1 MKSPSAPETDVLRG
15 LTDQCVMCGMCLPAC
30 PTYIKTLNE
39 AESPRGRISLMQAIL
54 TNKLEP
60 SPRALEHLDNC
71 LVCRACELVCPSGVA
86 YGRLIDGMRA
96 QQRNNGQA
104 TSRVQRALLDATQT
118 PGRLRLGA
126 KLLRVSRGA
135 GFGLMVQWLGGKHS
149 RNLNG
154 WAKLLA
160 STDAHQAWRPY
171 YPATANKVGEV
182 ALFTGCI
189 ADIIDQVTLRD
200 AVTLLNHC
208 GYGVHVPAAQGCC
221 GAMHQH
227 AGDTE
232 QASRLAAA
240 NLEAFSIDGISAVI
254 CLATG
259 CATQLRDYAR
269 TCPEHPQAA
278 QFSVQMHDI
287 HAFLLGHDALKR
299 CQFRPLATHVAVHE
313 PCTLRNVL
321 RQADLPYQML
331 RMIPDIRLTSLADN
345 ARCCGAAGSYM
356 LDHPEM
362 ADSLLDDK
370 LASIDAAHPD
380 ILVSANVG
388 CALHIAAGLRQGG
401 QSIEV
406 LHPVSLMV
414 RQLVV

>member
-1 MKSPSAPETDVLRG
+1 
-15 LTDQCVMCGMCLPAC
+15 MCGMCLPAC
-30 PTYIKTLNE
+30 PTYSKTLNE

-54 TNKLEP
+54 TNKLEA

-96 QQRNNGQA
+96 HQRNNGHPA
-104 TSRVQRALLDATQT
+104 SRVQRALLDATLT

-126 KLLRVSRGA
+126 KLLRVSKGT
-135 GFGLMVQWLGGKHS
+135 GFGLMAQWVGGKHS
-149 RNLNG
+149 KNLNG
-154 WAKLLA
+154 WGKLLA
-160 STDAHQAWRPY
+160 AAGARQAWRPH
-171 YPATANKVGEV
+171 YPAIGTKVGEV

-189 ADIIDQVTLRD
+189 ADIVDQATLRD

-227 AGDTE
+227 AGDTA
-232 QASRLAAA
+232 QANRLAEA

-254 CLATG
+254 GLATG
-259 CATQLRDYAR
+259 CTTQLRDYAR
-269 TCPEHPQAA
+269 ACPEHPKAG

-287 HAFLLGHDALKR
+287 HNFLLGQDALSR
-299 CQFRPLATHVAVHE
+299 CQFRPLAAHVTVHE

-331 RMIPDIRLTSLADN
+331 RMIPDIRLTGLADN

-370 LASIDAAHPD
+370 LASIDAAGAD

-388 CALHIAAGLRQGG
+388 CALHIAAGLRQRG
-401 QSIEV
+401 QTVEV

-414 RQLVV
+414 RQLVVSGSPK